1 MLGRRRNNWITILIE
16 CFLIFGISV
25 KAGKPNITLCHDV
38 PSTWS
43 NISTPEVILLREH
56 NLDDIRMT
64 SALDDVECWI
74 QKTFHVANQEVVR
87 VETKGDNETICYAIS
102 TVDVKRGQMIVV
114 ISEGQSV
121 QNCTPNIY
129 GPLPNILNIK
139 MFIDGSKNSS
149 VRRMEISFRNPGG
162 HLGVQFEFHRST
174 VVSKIQKTIRFI
186 FELNSQNSEYSELV
200 SGNFWTPKI
209 YLPPAT
215 WQFQKIMEKMDQ
227 TIPWWVILS
236 VMPMVFFGIS
246 VSCYL
251 VIQPRG
257 GLTYTD
263 EEVDFQIQEVDSAS
277 RVNVIQPPAP
287 LQNLSFKTAQ
297 ALPRTSS
304 KTTTSS
310 SESDDVEPPMRTAR
324 EPNTSGISGETT
336 AIPGDVPDKMNTA
349 ISEKSTKT
357 MRLPATVTTVTGVTV
372 ATTENS
378 AETISLKTGRD

>member
-1 MLGRRRNNWITILIE
+1 
-16 CFLIFGISV
+16 
-25 KAGKPNITLCHDV
+25 
-38 PSTWS
+38 
-43 NISTPEVILLREH
+43 
-56 NLDDIRMT
+56 
-64 SALDDVECWI
+64 
-74 QKTFHVANQEVVR
+74 
-87 VETKGDNETICYAIS
+87 
-102 TVDVKRGQMIVV
+102 
-114 ISEGQSV
+114 
-121 QNCTPNIY
+121 
-129 GPLPNILNIK
+129 
-139 MFIDGSKNSS
+139 
-149 VRRMEISFRNPGG
+149 
-162 HLGVQFEFHRST
+162 
-174 VVSKIQKTIRFI
+174 
-186 FELNSQNSEYSELV
+186 
-200 SGNFWTPKI
+200 
-209 YLPPAT
+209 
-215 WQFQKIMEKMDQ
+215 MDQ

-304 KTTTSS
+304 KTTSSS

-336 AIPGDVPDKMNTA
+336 AIPGEIPEKMNTA

-357 MRLPATVTTVTGVTV
+357 MRLPATVTN
-372 ATTENS
+372 ATTVENS

>member
-1 MLGRRRNNWITILIE
+1 MQGGRRDNWITIQIIN
-16 CFLIFGISV
+16 FLIFGISV
-25 KAGKPNITLCHDV
+25 QAGKPNITLCRDV

-43 NISTPEVILLREH
+43 NISTPEVVVLREH

-74 QKTFHVANQEVVR
+74 QKKFHVANQEVVR

-114 ISEGQSV
+114 ISEGQSA

-129 GPLPNILNIK
+129 GPLPNVLNIK

-149 VRRMEISFRNPGG
+149 VRRMEISFQKPGG

-174 VVSKIQKTIRFI
+174 VVSKIQKTIRFF
-186 FELNSQNSEYSELV
+186 FELNSENSEYSELV

-209 YLPPAT
+209 RLPPAT

-310 SESDDVEPPMRTAR
+310 SESDDVEPPMRTAK
-324 EPNTSGISGETT
+324 EETENHPKTAISGE
-336 AIPGDVPDKMNTA
+336 IPEKMNTA

-357 MRLPATVTTVTGVTV
+357 MRLSATVTN
-372 ATTENS
+372 TTAGNS

>member
-1 MLGRRRNNWITILIE
+1 MQGGRRDNWITIQIIN
-16 CFLIFGISV
+16 FLIFGISV
-25 KAGKPNITLCHDV
+25 QAGKPNITLCRDV

-43 NISTPEVILLREH
+43 NISTPEVVVLREH

-74 QKTFHVANQEVVR
+74 QKKFHVANQEVVR

-114 ISEGQSV
+114 ISEGQSA

-129 GPLPNILNIK
+129 GPLPNVLN
-139 MFIDGSKNSS
+139 
-149 VRRMEISFRNPGG
+149 
-162 HLGVQFEFHRST
+162 
-174 VVSKIQKTIRFI
+174 
-186 FELNSQNSEYSELV
+186 
-200 SGNFWTPKI
+200 
-209 YLPPAT
+209 
-215 WQFQKIMEKMDQ
+215 KIMEKMDQ

-310 SESDDVEPPMRTAR
+310 SESDDVEPPMRTAK
-324 EPNTSGISGETT
+324 EETENHPKTAISGE
-336 AIPGDVPDKMNTA
+336 IPEKMNTA

-357 MRLPATVTTVTGVTV
+357 MRLSATVTN
-372 ATTENS
+372 TTAGNS